1 MGEVG
6 IQPGERRRK
15 ETLEPYEQWIGH
27 VVSTLFAEL
36 SLTSEDVV
44 ADLGRGSGRYAA
56 AVAPRVKQVLAFDYA
71 VAPIR
76 VATARRTLSNVNY
89 QVADITTLQPET
101 LGGLQGVCHLQPL
114 LP

>member
-44 ADLGRGSGRYAA
+44 ADLGGGAGRYAA
-56 AVAPRVKQVLAFDYA
+56 AVAPAVKHVPAFTA
-71 VAPIR
+71 RSPRRGCAPP
-76 VATARRTLSNVNY
+76 RRTLSNVTY
-89 QVADITTLQPET
+89 QVANITTLQPET
-101 LGGLQGVCHLQPL
+101 LGGLQGVC
-114 LP
+114 